1 MSELKIEVTC
11 WQTCDLCG
19 EKIILP
25 SEKDLLEVIQIP
37 IDFYSDGG
45 GRHVVTERLSACNA
59 CLVDL
64 KNYLNQKYDICE
76 YDYGGVVVNRKEKK

>member
-1 MSELKIEVTC
+1 MSELKKEVIYR
-11 WQTCDLCG
+11 QTCDLCG
-19 EKIILP
+19 EEIRLP

-37 IDFYSDGG
+37 IDFYSADIS
-45 GRHVVTERLSACNA
+45 RHVVTEKFSVCNA

-76 YDYGGVVVNRKEKK
+76 YDYGGVVVNRKEKE